1 MVSFS
6 QPVLLAISQ
15 IRDFERFLKSPLDT
29 CILMDMHIN
38 QLPAML
44 RAARGAGKRVF
55 LHADLLHGIA
65 ADEYGCEYICQ
76 QLKADGVIS
85 TKSRVLETARRN
97 HTATILRLFLIDTK
111 SLDKGV
117 ALIDSLQPDYVEL
130 LPGLACEV
138 IPDLKNRLRAKGA
151 PEISLLCGGLI
162 RTPEQI
168 RRCLKAG
175 AHAVT
180 LSDQRL
186 ALEYL
191 GAGSCRNTSCQ

>member
-6 QPVLLAISQ
+6 QPLLLAVSQ
-15 IRDFERFLKSPLDT
+15 IREFERFLKSPLDT
-29 CILMDMHIN
+29 CILIDMHIN
-38 QLPAML
+38 QLPALM
-44 RAARGAGKRVF
+44 RAARSAGKRVF
-55 LHADLLHGIA
+55 LHADLLHGLA

-76 QLKADGVIS
+76 HLKADGIIS
-85 TKSRVLETARRN
+85 TKNRVLETARRN

-117 ALIDSLQPDYVEL
+117 ALIDSLRPDYVEL

-138 IPDLKNRLRAKGA
+138 IPDLKKRLREKGA

-168 RRCLKAG
+168 TRCLRAG

-180 LSDQRL
+180 LSDRRL
-186 ALEYL
+186 AETFL
-191 GAGSCRNTSCQ
+191 ASIPV